1 MPFAWLYGLGVFVRN
16 ELFEMKVL
24 TSKSYPIPIINVGN
38 ITVGG
43 TGKTPHTEYLI
54 RLLRGEFHVAVLS
67 RGYKRKSRG
76 FQLATAETSVE
87 VIGDEPFQMK
97 QKFPEITVAVDAN
110 RRHGIEQILQQVPEV
125 DVILLDDAFQHRYV
139 KPGINILL
147 TDCHRLICDDA
158 LLPAGRLREP
168 ASGKARANMV
178 VVTKCPQDIK
188 PIHFRIIQKSLG
200 LYPYQKLF
208 FSTLRYGH
216 PVQVDTH
223 EEVPLS
229 DFSGGGRLLLIT
241 GIANPAPLVQ
251 YLEQRGFRITHL
263 SYGDHHFFTS
273 KEVEQINRI
282 FGEMGGDIPVITTE
296 KDSTRLATLR
306 GLNEGVRRHLYAL
319 PIEIEFLQD
328 NEYSFKDKIIDY
340 VRKNSKNSILV
351 KR

>member
-1 MPFAWLYGLGVFVRN
+1 MPLAWLYGLGVCVRN

-24 TSKSYPIPIINVGN
+24 TSKSYSIPIINVGN

-54 RLLRGEFHVAVLS
+54 RLLHTEFHVAVLS
-67 RGYKRKSRG
+67 RGYKRKSHG
-76 FQLATAETSVE
+76 FQLACADTPVE

-97 QKFPEITVAVDAN
+97 QKFPDVTVAVDAD
-110 RRHGIEQILQQVPEV
+110 RRHGIEEILRRVPEV
-125 DVILLDDAFQHRYV
+125 DVILLDDAYQHRYV

-147 TDCHRLICDDA
+147 TDYHRLICDDA

-178 VVTKCPQDIK
+178 VVTKCPPDIK
-188 PIHFRIIQKSLG
+188 PIHFRILQKSLR

-208 FSTLRYGH
+208 FSTLRYGSA
-216 PVQVDTH
+216 VQVDTR
-223 EEVPLS
+223 ESVALS
-229 DFSGGGRLLLIT
+229 SLPAGQKLLLIT
-241 GIANPAPLVQ
+241 GIANPAPLVEH
-251 YLEQRGFRITHL
+251 LEHFGFRITHL
-263 SYGDHHFFTS
+263 SYGDHHFFSTR
-273 KEVEQINRI
+273 EVEQMNRS
-282 FGEMGGDIPVITTE
+282 FRELGDGALVITTE
-296 KDSTRLATLR
+296 KDSTRLRTLSGLDDTLR
-306 GLNEGVRRHLYAL
+306 RRLYAL

-328 NEYSFKDKIIDY
+328 NEYTFKDKIIDY